1 MDPYCSHCDRTFSS
15 KEALKLHASIN
26 FNHAQWCTRCS
37 RAFPSQTAK
46 AAHIDRSTAHNIC
59 QRCIHQDF
67 ITEKELQTHLRN
79 DHHEC
84 QTCKRTFADTEAL
97 DVHVRSVHLSCDVC
111 GQAFGDGNSLEMHK
125 YSHQERALQCFGC
138 SITFGGYSSMIAHL
152 ESGSCSCGI
161 TGDMIKAIAL
171 EFSTRQGHKMLG
183 QASEKYICPT
193 CAKKSGS
200 LSALCQHAERAPG
213 CRHLIGG
220 TGALAQ
226 LMEFL
231 ENSM

>member
-26 FNHAQWCTRCS
+26 INHAYWCTRCS

-67 ITEKELQTHLRN
+67 ITEKDLQAHLQHN
-79 DHHEC
+79 HHEC
-84 QTCKRTFADTEAL
+84 QTCKQAFADTKAL
-97 DVHVRSVHLSCDVC
+97 DDHVRSAHLSCDVC
-111 GQAFGDGNSLEMHK
+111 GQVFGDGNSLEMHK

-138 SITFGGYSSMIAHL
+138 SLAFGSYSSMIAHL
-152 ESGSCSCGI
+152 ESGSCACGI
-161 TGDMIKAIAL
+161 TGDMVKAIAL
-171 EFSTRQGHKMLG
+171 EFSTMQGHKMPD
-183 QASEKYICPT
+183 QASEKYLCPA
-193 CAKKSGS
+193 CAKKPGS

-213 CRHLIGG
+213 CRHLING
-220 TGALAQ
+220 TGVLAQ
-226 LMEFL
+226 LMKFL
-231 ENSM
+231 KKSM